1 MTTETSTAPR
11 ATRRPLPFIVPLL
24 AVGTF
29 LMCTTEY
36 IVAGLLQEMSADL
49 GVSLGRV
56 GLLITAFAVGM
67 IVGAPAMALATLRL
81 PRRATLVLALIV
93 FAAGHAAGA
102 LSDSFTLV
110 LLARVITA
118 LATGAFW
125 SVASV
130 VATDAAG
137 PQDSSRALGVMMSGV
152 GLATVVGVP
161 LGSFAGQ
168 VVGWRGAFWGLAV
181 LAAIA
186 AVVIGRLA
194 PADAPDRP
202 SASAAAEV
210 RAVSSRPVW
219 ALVLTTVLA
228 TGGYMTVFS
237 YVSPLLTDRSGMPA
251 WAIPLVLAGYGVGAL
266 MGTNLAGRFA
276 DARPVHT
283 FLVATAGTAVVMG
296 LLIPLSRFPAVTI
309 VLIVLL
315 GLFGMGVPPVA
326 TGLAVRFAA
335 GAPTLAA
342 AVAVSAFNGGISVG
356 SWAGGR
362 ALESALGTTG
372 PAVVG
377 LSMALLALLA
387 LLGLRATTRT
397 PGPAAA
403 HRLPVPSTAD

>member
-1 MTTETSTAPR
+1 MTATTSSAPL
-11 ATRRPLPFIVPLL
+11 ATRRRLPSIVPLL

-49 GVSLGRV
+49 GVSLGRI
-56 GLLITAFAVGM
+56 GLLITAFGVGM
-67 IVGAPAMALATLRL
+67 IIGAPVMALATRRL
-81 PRRATLVLALIV
+81 PRRATLVLALTV
-93 FAAGHAAGA
+93 FALGHVAGA

-110 LLARVITA
+110 LLARLITA

-152 GLATVVGVP
+152 GLATVAGVP
-161 LGSFAGQ
+161 LGAFAGQ
-168 VVGWRGAFWGLAV
+168 VVGWRGAFWGLAL
-181 LAAIA
+181 LAGVA
-186 AVVIGRLA
+186 ALVIGRSV
-194 PADAPDRP
+194 PANDTDRP
-202 SASAAAEV
+202 ATSVASEV

-219 ALVLTTVLA
+219 ALILTTVLA

-237 YVSPLLTDRSGMPA
+237 YVSPLLTDRSGMPQ
-251 WAIPLVLAGYGVGAL
+251 WAVPLVLAGYGVGAL
-266 MGTNLAGRFA
+266 IGTNLAGRFA
-276 DARPVHT
+276 DARPLHT
-283 FLVATAGTAVVMG
+283 FLLATAGTAVVMA
-296 LLIPLSRFPAVTI
+296 LLIPLSSLAAVTI
-309 VLIVLL
+309 VLIMLL
-315 GLFGMGVPPVA
+315 GLCGMGLPPVA
-326 TGLAVRFAA
+326 TGLAVQFAA
-335 GAPTLAA
+335 SAPTLAA

-372 PAVVG
+372 PAAVG

-397 PGPAAA
+397 PGPASA
-403 HRLPVPSTAD
+403 HRLPVHSTAD